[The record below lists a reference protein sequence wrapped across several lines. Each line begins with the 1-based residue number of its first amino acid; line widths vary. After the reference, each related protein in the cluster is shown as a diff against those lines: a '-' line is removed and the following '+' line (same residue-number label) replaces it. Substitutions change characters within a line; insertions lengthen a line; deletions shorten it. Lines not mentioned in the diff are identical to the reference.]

1 MTISEGTSLERAT
14 EVVADVGVGG
24 GSFILS
30 VAAAWASAVG
40 VLTAG
45 VKLEEAVRRVWQ
57 NSTTFTSPTGMK
69 LICSPAHV
77 IPTALVIDA
86 VQASTRS
93 GSYAAAAVGCIE
105 TFVQLYYFAT
115 SERKQ
120 SWGVSLIEG
129 GYRGATFGSLAGFV
143 TAAESDHIWKKIPA
157 VAIGTVVGFALG
169 TAIAGF
175 GHIAR
180 SIHVPEKN
188 PESLSIS
195 QYTGNEL

>member
-1 MTISEGTSLERAT
+1 MTISEATSIERAT
-14 EVVADVGVGG
+14 EVAADVGVGG

-45 VKLEEAVRRVWQ
+45 EKIEEAVRGIWENLR
-57 NSTTFTSPTGMK
+57 TFTSPTGMK
-69 LICSPAHV
+69 LICCPAHV
-77 IPTALVIDA
+77 IPTELVIEA

-93 GSYAAAAVGCIE
+93 GSYAAAAVGCVE

-143 TAAESDHIWKKIPA
+143 AAAESDHRWKKIPA

-180 SIHVPEKN
+180 SIHVPERN
-188 PESLSIS
+188 PESLPRN
-195 QYTGNEL
+195 Q